1 MRMHQVICLALGL
14 VTIQT
19 VCEGADY
26 SRSHCDLV
34 IEQFLSKPPIIGCEA
49 TSDPITDETLGDAF
63 DCGNVITLLKDRSI
77 PVPTRESIAEA
88 IAWKLSDMN
97 LEGNAKYLI
106 SMAFVKFY
114 SNRFGEVSNIEQKD
128 LTPEGCDKIRC
139 SVQTGD
145 AQFERII
152 ADCDADQPHE
162 HGQYAY
168 MKLSLMKHLKDAGF
182 GVGRITNSEWYEA
195 NVGLSRLCHP
205 KIVHEI
211 MTWTTR
217 NLIGEWANLFCRA
230 SSCEILKALSSTDLN
245 IAATPTFVTA
255 RNITETEKHLKFFSE
270 LKIPD
275 GEHTNPKFEIAN
287 CVFVEAMWTIFSKKE
302 TYLGAIRRVLTT
314 DQTDSDPVFLDL
326 AFGLRPSRDY
336 IQRNVGGAL
345 WKIILHENDQIWAA
359 LNKSRVEQPWRRDMS
374 LPQNG
379 EYCTLL
385 NTLEEADTWNRAV
398 AAYRELT

>member
-1 MRMHQVICLALGL
+1 MRVHQVICLALGL

-34 IEQFLSKPPIIGCEA
+34 IEQFLSKPPIIGCEP

-77 PVPTRESIAEA
+77 PVPTQKSVREV

-97 LEGNAKYLI
+97 PTGVAKYLI
-106 SMAFVKFY
+106 STAFIKFY
-114 SNRFGEVSNIEQKD
+114 GNRDWEAMYIEQED
-128 LTPEGCDKIRC
+128 LTPASCEKLCR
-139 SVQTGD
+139 SVSTGD
-145 AQFERII
+145 AQIERII
-152 ADCDADQPHE
+152 TDCIADQPLE
-162 HGQYAY
+162 HKHYVY
-168 MKLSLMKHLKDAGF
+168 MKLSLMKFLKDAGF
-182 GVGRITNSEWYEA
+182 GVGGINTSDWYEA

-205 KIVHEI
+205 KIVREI

-217 NLIGEWANLFCRA
+217 NLIGEWANLFCGA

-270 LKIPD
+270 LKIPN

-287 CVFVEAMWTIFSKKE
+287 CVFVEAMWTVFSKKE
-302 TYLGAIRRVLTT
+302 KYLGAIRRVLTT

-326 AFGLRPSRDY
+326 AFGRRPSRDY

-359 LNKSRVEQPWRRDMS
+359 LNKSRVEQPWRRDVS

-385 NTLEEADTWNRAV
+385 KTLEEADTWNRAIV
-398 AAYRELT
+398 AYRELT